1 MTVFYALRHV
11 VRVVRQEVVKDAAIV
26 DEKHCTAV
34 REHRVGNVTNV
45 EVSVVV
51 YVRND
56 GSFHVVR
63 LSVEVVGDVEVHP
76 CDGLAFRRK
85 HIHLLCLTV
94 EVHIFVLNRG
104 KTHRVE

>member
-11 VRVVRQEVVKDAAIV
+11 VGVVRQEVVKDAAIV

-34 REHRVGNVTNV
+34 RENRVGNVTNV
-45 EVSVVV
+45 EVSVAV

-63 LSVEVVGDVEVHP
+63 LSVEVHP

-94 EVHIFVLNRG
+94 EVHIFVLDRSE
-104 KTHRVE
+104 THRVE